1 MGMANGAADS
11 SECRIVLYLI
21 GSGASREEAATTL
34 AHEIFHCV
42 QAATYSPGQYGA
54 YRSEGGAAWWIEGSA
69 EWFASLALPDDSM
82 YQSRVDEFDA
92 LSPDT
97 PLHLMSYSALP
108 LFLWHAQRHGN
119 PATML
124 FLSGMADAAEESAQ
138 LRAMEA
144 SL

>member
-1 MGMANGAADS
+1 MLISDWS
-11 SECRIVLYLI
+11 SDVCASDLIVLYLI

-54 YRSEGGAAWWIEGSA
+54 YRSEGGAAWWIEGSD

-92 LSPDT
+92 LAPDT
-97 PLHLMSYSALP
+97 QLHLIRYSALP
-108 LFLWHAQRHGN
+108 FFLWHAQRPGHPPPRMFPSALAPG
-119 PATML
+119 
-124 FLSGMADAAEESAQ
+124 ADG
-138 LRAMEA
+138 RKR
-144 SL
+144 